1 MAHWYDT
8 TIYAILSRGRGDVAD
23 PWRVV
28 WFEGQDNH
36 EPGTYNVFG
45 LCNTWRS
52 RFTNLEFFVFETAD
66 DSLLDNLVEEEPD
79 RDCFWSS

>member
-36 EPGTYNVFG
+36 EPGTYNIWG
-45 LCNTWRS
+45 LRNDWQY
-52 RFTNLEFFVFETAD
+52 RFTNLEFHVFHTYD
-66 DSLLDNLVEEEPD
+66 DVLLDNLVEEEPD